1 MSLGHTYRGRRR
13 GSCQAAV
20 SDERAP
26 TAEIGDVSRVDVA
39 LRPKTAVRPLD
50 TAREVSAAETPKRR
64 PLAVVQAAELARPT
78 PGDKTGPASRLAE
91 SQSRAG
97 LSMKA
102 GFGGGVAPAS
112 REVPCEPYAKL
123 SAPVRAHAEQLE
135 QTLAS
140 SAPDFAPIDHRIDPS
155 AVRRSW
161 VQDRR
166 LALSDLAQTPRFARL
181 PEAEQRTLLD
191 RAAKDGRW
199 LTSNVS
205 PLIAQGHWGQLGDKT
220 HEALLDRFARSP
232 DGGDKLAAMLGSS
245 RGQALSGGER
255 NQLARIFAASSA
267 FTGDESINRILWS
280 DLGGQPLLR
289 SRSPSGG
296 RLIDE
301 LERFAQS
308 TLDPRVSAAMP
319 KFPGIVDAK
328 TQAFLDEGRKRDAL
342 SDLLTEVAQPMVA
355 VGQSNRGTCT
365 VTSHLHNL
373 ARRTPAEYARVATD
387 LATTG
392 QSRLSSGT
400 TVHVPADA
408 FAPDSSARS
417 LTERLTQA
425 AMMQAAR
432 PEDTYLNRHPGPDRR
447 LGTPDDGTISKTGR
461 IPDGFTGANRTGL
474 IDSES
479 VRALEALHGRDY
491 QARASSVFELFGKRV
506 WGESLDEL
514 AQHKLAQG
522 SPVFASLKWGKGAHQ
537 LEVVA
542 VENGRVL
549 LRNPWGGNA
558 SASALAAPQPVPT
571 SEGMPPSRAIVD
583 PRTGLE
589 SVSVEDF
596 RAYGYSVIAAGR

>member
-1 MSLGHTYRGRRR
+1 M
-13 GSCQAAV
+13 
-20 SDERAP
+20 
-26 TAEIGDVSRVDVA
+26 SRVDTA
-39 LRPKTAVRPLD
+39 PRPKATLRSLD
-50 TAREVSAAETPKRR
+50 TAREVSPAAETPKRR
-64 PLAVVQAAELARPT
+64 PLVVAPPPEIARPT

-91 SQSRAG
+91 SQARAE
-97 LSMKA
+97 LSMKV
-102 GFGGGVAPAS
+102 GFGGGAAPAS
-112 REVPCEPYAKL
+112 REVPSEPYAKL
-123 SAPVRAHAEQLE
+123 SPTVRAHAEQLE
-135 QTLAS
+135 QMLEAR
-140 SAPDFAPIDHRIDPS
+140 APDFAPIDHRLDPG
-155 AVRRSW
+155 AMRRSW

-166 LALSDLAQTPRFARL
+166 LALADLAPTPRFARL
-181 PEAEQRTLLD
+181 PEAEQQALLD

-199 LTSNVS
+199 LASNVS
-205 PLIAQGHWGQLGDKT
+205 PLVAQGHWGQLGDKT
-220 HEALLDRFARSP
+220 HEALLERFVYAP

-255 NQLARIFAASSA
+255 NQLARIFAASRGFS
-267 FTGDESINRILWS
+267 GDESINRILWS

-308 TLDPRVSAAMP
+308 TLDPRVTAAMP
-319 KFPGIVDAK
+319 KFPGGVDAK
-328 TQAFLDEGRKRDAL
+328 TQALLDEAHKRDAL
-342 SDLLTEVAQPMVA
+342 GDLLSEVAQPMVA

-365 VTSHLHNL
+365 VTSFLHNL
-373 ARRTPAEYARVATD
+373 ARRTPAEYARIATD

-400 TVHVPADA
+400 TVQVPADA
-408 FAPDSSARS
+408 FAPDSSSRS
-417 LTERLTQA
+417 LTEWLTQA
-425 AMMQAAR
+425 ALMQAAR
-432 PEDTYLNRHPGPDRR
+432 PEDTYQNSHPGPDRR
-447 LGTPDDGTISKTGR
+447 LRTPDDGTPSASGR
-461 IPDGFTGANRTGL
+461 NPDGFTGANRTGL
-474 IDSES
+474 VDEES

-491 QARASSVFELFGKRV
+491 RARASSAFDLFGKRV

-514 AQHKLAQG
+514 AQQKLAQG

-558 SASALAAPQPVPT
+558 SASALASPQPAPAG
-571 SEGMPPSRAIVD
+571 EGLPPSRMIVD

-589 SVSVEDF
+589 SVSIEDF
-596 RAYGYSVIAAGR
+596 RAYGFSVLAVGP

>member
-1 MSLGHTYRGRRR
+1 MN
-13 GSCQAAV
+13 
-20 SDERAP
+20 
-26 TAEIGDVSRVDVA
+26 RVDA
-39 LRPKTAVRPLD
+39 APRPKATVRPLD
-50 TAREVSAAETPKRR
+50 TAREVWPAAETPKRP
-64 PLAVVQAAELARPT
+64 PLAVAPPTELARPT

-91 SQSRAG
+91 SQSRAE

-102 GFGGGVAPAS
+102 GLGGGAAPAS
-112 REVPCEPYAKL
+112 REVPAEPYAKL

-135 QTLAS
+135 QTLAAR
-140 SAPDFAPIDHRIDPS
+140 APDLAPIDHRIDPG
-155 AVRRSW
+155 AMHRSW

-166 LALSDLAQTPRFARL
+166 LALADLAQTPRFARL

-191 RAAKDGRW
+191 RAARDGRW
-199 LTSNVS
+199 VASNVS

-220 HEALLDRFARSP
+220 HEALLERFARSP

-255 NQLARIFAASSA
+255 NQLARIFAASGS
-267 FTGDESINRILWS
+267 FRGDESLNRILWS
-280 DLGGQPLLR
+280 ELGGQPLLR
-289 SRSPSGG
+289 SRTPSGG

-301 LERFAQS
+301 LERFAQA
-308 TLDPRVSAAMP
+308 TLDPRVTAAMP
-319 KFPGIVDAK
+319 KVPGGVDAK
-328 TQAFLDEGRKRDAL
+328 TQAFLDEGHKRDAL
-342 SDLLTEVAQPMVA
+342 GDLLTEVAQPMVA

-373 ARRTPAEYARVATD
+373 ARRKPAEYARLATD

-400 TVHVPADA
+400 TVRVPADA
-408 FAPDSSARS
+408 FAPDSSSRS

-432 PEDTYLNRHPGPDRR
+432 PEDTYHNSHPGPDLR
-447 LGTPDDGTISKTGR
+447 LGTPDDGTPSESGR
-461 IPDGFTGANRTGL
+461 NPDGFTGANRTGL
-474 IDSES
+474 VDSES

-491 QARASSVFELFGKRV
+491 QARASSAFDLFGKRM
-506 WGESLDEL
+506 WGESLDEV

-522 SPVFASLKWGKGAHQ
+522 SPVFASLRWGKGAHQ
-537 LEVVA
+537 LEVVG

-558 SASALAAPQPVPT
+558 SAAALAAPQPAPNL
-571 SEGMPPSRAIVD
+571 EGMPPSRTIVD

-589 SVSVEDF
+589 SVSIEDF
-596 RAYGYSVIAAGR
+596 RSYGLSVIAVGP